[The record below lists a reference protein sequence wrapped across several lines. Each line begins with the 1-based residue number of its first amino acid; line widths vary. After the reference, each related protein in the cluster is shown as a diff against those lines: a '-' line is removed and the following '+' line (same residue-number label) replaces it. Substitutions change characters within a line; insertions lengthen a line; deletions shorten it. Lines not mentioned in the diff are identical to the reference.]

1 VESIQYRS
9 SNSLYRPERPRELVI
24 VDTARGSIRGQ
35 GLPHSSIVGWYVV
48 HAPHAV
54 FGVPRAMA
62 LWGAV
67 LQEPPGVARVVISLI
82 VRGQCVLSQM
92 LGVGPRE

>member
-1 VESIQYRS
+1 
-9 SNSLYRPERPRELVI
+9 
-24 VDTARGSIRGQ
+24 
-35 GLPHSSIVGWYVV
+35 
-48 HAPHAV
+48 
-54 FGVPRAMA
+54 MA

-82 VRGQCVLSQM
+82 VRGQCVSSQM